1 MPPGF
6 LSIFRS
12 CARESFIQ
20 KAGKVCDV
28 YTWEGME
35 KKVLREGSGLYKP
48 RERCRVEI
56 EIEGK
61 KGIKLDEVFLVKET
75 RVVTL
80 GEADDQSTDAI
91 EACLRSMRVGEDS
104 EQRGYRI
111 RLLSFESC
119 KESWE
124 LSAREKMDIAVHH
137 KKKGNEKFT
146 SSEYPAAAHRYSN
159 ALKYLITIGPH
170 VSDAEASEV
179 RLLKTACHLN
189 LAAAQ
194 LKLGLPHHVIR
205 NCSKVLAVDENNCK
219 ALFRRGQAHC
229 IMNEF
234 ELAEVDLL
242 KAKSL
247 DPKSSAI
254 EQQLNVLASKR
265 KAQNEQYHHALKKMF
280 SSK

>member
-1 MPPGF
+1 
-6 LSIFRS
+6 
-12 CARESFIQ
+12 
-20 KAGKVCDV
+20 
-28 YTWEGME
+28 ME
-35 KKVLREGSGLYKP
+35 KTVLREGSGLYKP

-56 EIEGK
+56 EIEGR
-61 KGIKLDEVFLVKET
+61 KGSKLEEVFLVKET

-91 EACLRSMRVGEDS
+91 EACLRSMRVGEESEFSFQGDNFDEDG
-104 EQRGYRI
+104 EQRWYRI

-124 LSAREKMDIAVHH
+124 LSAREKLDFASHH
-137 KKKGNEKFT
+137 KKNGNEKFT
-146 SSEYPAAAHRYSN
+146 SSDYTAAAHRYSN
-159 ALKYLITIGPH
+159 ALKYLITIGSH
-170 VSDAEASEV
+170 VSGAEASEV
-179 RLLKTACHLN
+179 RLLKTACYLN

-194 LKLGLPHHVIR
+194 LKLGLPHHVIS

-229 IMNEF
+229 AMNEF

-247 DPKSSAI
+247 EPKSSSI

-265 KAQNEQYHHALKKMF
+265 KAQNEQYRHALKKMF
-280 SSK
+280 CSKQ